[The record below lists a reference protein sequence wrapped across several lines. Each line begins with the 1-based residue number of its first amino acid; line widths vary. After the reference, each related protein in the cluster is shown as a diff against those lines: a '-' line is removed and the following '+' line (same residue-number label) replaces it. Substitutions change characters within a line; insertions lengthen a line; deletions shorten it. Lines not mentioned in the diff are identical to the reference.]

1 MGRATDL
8 KSYVKQGKEV
18 AWTEIEVRGPIGKR
32 NHVIWRRFTREE
44 KSEWKLNG
52 MFPFVPAMLTEQ
64 VYPLLR
70 KLLLL
75 WSEDSVFKPTIYGKL
90 LLAG

>member
-32 NHVIWRRFTREE
+32 NHVIWRKFTREE

-52 MFPFVPAMLTEQ
+52 MSTLHSDADETGVPAIKKAIVALVGGFGIQ
-64 VYPLLR
+64 ANN
-70 KLLLL
+70 L
-75 WSEDSVFKPTIYGKL
+75 W
-90 LLAG
+90 

>member
-52 MFPFVPAMLTEQ
+52 MFLLPSHADESGVPAIKKAIVGLVGGFGIQ
-64 VYPLLR
+64 ANN
-70 KLLLL
+70 L
-75 WSEDSVFKPTIYGKL
+75 W
-90 LLAG
+90 

>member
-52 MFPFVPAMLTEQ
+52 KPPSPSDADEVGVPAIKKAIVALVGGFGIQ
-64 VYPLLR
+64 ANN
-70 KLLLL
+70 L
-75 WSEDSVFKPTIYGKL
+75 W
-90 LLAG
+90 

>member
-18 AWTEIEVRGPIGKR
+18 AWTEIEVRAAAGKR
-32 NHVIWRRFTREE
+32 DHVIWRKFTREE

-52 MFPFVPAMLTEQ
+52 GCLHSRRADKIGASATKKQIIELVGGFGIQANN
-64 VYPLLR
+64 
-70 KLLLL
+70 L
-75 WSEDSVFKPTIYGKL
+75 W
-90 LLAG
+90 

>member
-32 NHVIWRRFTREE
+32 NHVIWRKFTREE

-52 MFPFVPAMLTEQ
+52 MFPLP
-64 VYPLLR
+64 
-70 KLLLL
+70 
-75 WSEDSVFKPTIYGKL
+75 
-90 LLAG
+90 

>member
-52 MFPFVPAMLTEQ
+52 M
-64 VYPLLR
+64 
-70 KLLLL
+70 LLLPQL
-75 WSEDSVFKPTIYGKL
+75 G
-90 LLAG
+90 